1 MNKDKVAEA
10 WEKLYIAEGS
20 DWCWWFGE
28 EHNSGMD
35 DKFDELFRSQ
45 LMGVYKILGK
55 RGAGALQDTV
65 VEGERASKLT
75 RELVAFLKP
84 VIDGKVTSY
93 YEWLPAGIYDTRAT
107 GGAMHQVD
115 NILYGIY
122 YGFDLNNL
130 FIRLD
135 SWINLISTSELNGLT
150 FNIQI
155 IKPNVSRI
163 EISVPQPG
171 KVFAVQFEKGEK
183 GHWRK
188 VRDIK
193 DVAAEEIIEIAIPFD
208 SINASINEE
217 VQLVVVVSRGEEE
230 LERWPKSGYLSFDV
244 PTEEFDVQ

>member
-1 MNKDKVAEA
+1 M
-10 WEKLYIAEGS
+10 
-20 DWCWWFGE
+20 
-28 EHNSGMD
+28 
-35 DKFDELFRSQ
+35 
-45 LMGVYKILGK
+45 
-55 RGAGALQDTV
+55 
-65 VEGERASKLT
+65 
-75 RELVAFLKP
+75 VAFLKP

-171 KVFAVQFEKGEK
+171 RFLPFNLRKEKK
-183 GHWRK
+183 GIGGRCGTL
-188 VRDIK
+188 R
-193 DVAAEEIIEIAIPFD
+193 
-208 SINASINEE
+208 
-217 VQLVVVVSRGEEE
+217 
-230 LERWPKSGYLSFDV
+230 
-244 PTEEFDVQ
+244 T